1 MSLQSVDSAKATF
14 KRLQFFWLNHTQH
27 AESNITGDVYPQMS
41 LYGCT
46 TVSPQCH
53 FRSETPGDTATD
65 RATCEPIH
73 SQVQAEVGM
82 HSAPLKCCV
91 CVRM

>member
-27 AESNITGDVYPQMS
+27 AESNITGD
-41 LYGCT
+41 GCT